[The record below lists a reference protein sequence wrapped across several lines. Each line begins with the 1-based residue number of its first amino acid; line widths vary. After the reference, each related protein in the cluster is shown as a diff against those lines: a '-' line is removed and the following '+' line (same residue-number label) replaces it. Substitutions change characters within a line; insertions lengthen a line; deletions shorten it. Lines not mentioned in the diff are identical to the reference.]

1 MRIELANLRQTI
13 LNFEN
18 DFTRKSRE
26 TTNQN
31 FSQNP
36 PPIPPR
42 TVVTIPTP
50 KMSSQQEM
58 DFNNSF
64 QIHLSLKK
72 MTKKIKF
79 KILAM
84 ARSLNDVLSKWKKLN

>member
-18 DFTRKSRE
+18 DFAKKSRE
-26 TTNQN
+26 TTNQS
-31 FSQNP
+31 FLQNP

-50 KMSSQQEM
+50 KMPSQQERE
-58 DFNNSF
+58 FNNLF
-64 QIHLSLKK
+64 HLNNWFPV
-72 MTKKIKF
+72 TVF
-79 KILAM
+79 
-84 ARSLNDVLSKWKKLN
+84 R

>member
-64 QIHLSLKK
+64 QIHYFIKK
-72 MTKKIKF
+72 YDQKKF

-84 ARSLNDVLSKWKKLN
+84 ARFLNEVRSKWKKFN